1 MCLALV
7 PWSRSPDCSSTAC
20 TGHTSKKHLSW
31 IPRIPRWISH
41 GGWVTPGCFLGD
53 PRVTAGPWLF
63 SGVAIFAV
71 ASAIASRTCHVSP
84 PQHHGTTVQSQRS
97 QGSQLAFVAAG
108 DAWTCGSCTLAQLKE
123 TVLNLEQ
130 LGTAAW
136 NILEQL
142 QYLQCVRLKVHGPSC
157 AERLDYDSSMTMM
170 YWTIN
175 SVVKLLENEIAPRQK
190 CQNMVFIGIVIVLWG
205 IAQGAY
211 RWQLT
216 LRPPFRCWEGRYG
229 LVDKTHPSCV
239 RPGLNT
245 RVQH

>member
-1 MCLALV
+1 MKIIIDIHRLSMCLALV

-108 DAWTCGSCTLAQLKE
+108 DAWTCAVAPWHNLRRQYWTWN
-123 TVLNLEQ
+123 NLEQ
-130 LGTAAW
+130 LPGTSW
-136 NILEQL
+136 NNFNIFN
-142 QYLQCVRLKVHGPSC
+142 VS
-157 AERLDYDSSMTMM
+157 D
-170 YWTIN
+170 
-175 SVVKLLENEIAPRQK
+175 
-190 CQNMVFIGIVIVLWG
+190 
-205 IAQGAY
+205 
-211 RWQLT
+211 
-216 LRPPFRCWEGRYG
+216 
-229 LVDKTHPSCV
+229 
-239 RPGLNT
+239 
-245 RVQH
+245 